1 MSFAGWF
8 ADYVVSESA
17 VLACRMGV
25 ALLVLRLQMMNID
38 RGVVSS
44 LGMLVVRLQDAE
56 GGGIPGEKRLGD

>member
-1 MSFAGWF
+1 MSFGGWF
-8 ADYVVSESA
+8 ADYVVSEPA

-25 ALLVLRLQMMNID
+25 TLLVSRLRMMKID

-44 LGMLVVRLQDAE
+44 LGILVVRLQEAE